1 LTVGSVPTNPLETVP
16 LRPAMRQFEPR
27 NTVSRRTTSCVVLAA
42 VSLAIVL
49 AETATAQTLVQ
60 PNRVGTQVGG
70 NRTGNQVGG
79 SMGGPIGGNY
89 LGGRGQSL
97 GDGNA
102 LGGQTFAWGRSGGS
116 GLAAGAGNSLDANTQ
131 HGSGGVNGG
140 IAPTDYN
147 ARNLIVTGS
156 VPGGRGFRGSVGYS
170 AATDFRGVLG
180 SDSTFAFRADSAFS
194 STAFSASA
202 ISRDR
207 FLLAQGLGA
216 YQYLRDPGPNAI
228 LSQSVGPGGAESSLR
243 IDRANSLLSLGRSN
257 WEIGGDRTIAS
268 SSTTTGEPVRY
279 VISPLR
285 GMQIENM
292 TDPLTR
298 GGLSVYER
306 ARARQDIAAG
316 RATSDDYLRARA
328 MYAPEAPDPRRVDA
342 KLKPKSEGDRLR
354 VDGSKSL
361 PQSYLDIVD
370 EVNKKA
376 KTDQQSQQ
384 PDKPA
389 QAPKTPLEQIR
400 ESLDAARGVKP
411 ATGDKKPDG
420 SGKDDMKSDGTKS
433 DGTKPDAT
441 KPDATKPA
449 NADTVTKPVD
459 AEAMREADRV
469 KQRGKLMSVEDAA
482 AVLRHGKTITEL
494 GRDDRRRVDEL
505 IKQGESALRDSDYF
519 RAERRFNQAQS
530 LASDNPLIEAGI
542 ANAQLGAGLYL
553 SASLTLRSMFT
564 SFPELIDAKYD
575 RALLPKQD
583 RLDAA
588 IALIRQRIDRGD
600 DAPGYGLVLA
610 YIGHQVGD
618 RKLVEEGLAVIKG
631 GEQIETQRMLLED
644 IWLGASGK

>member
-1 LTVGSVPTNPLETVP
+1 
-16 LRPAMRQFEPR
+16 MRQFESR

-79 SMGGPIGGNY
+79 TMGGPIGGNY

-102 LGGQTFAWGRSGGS
+102 MGGQTFAWGRSGGS
-116 GLAAGAGNSLDANTQ
+116 GLAAGAGNGLDANTQ
-131 HGSGGVNGG
+131 HGAGGVNGG
-140 IAPTDYN
+140 LAPTDYN

-156 VPGGRGFRGSVGYS
+156 VPGGRGFRGSVGYG

-180 SDSTFAFRADSAFS
+180 SDYTYAFRADSALS
-194 STAFSASA
+194 SPAFSASA

-243 IDRANSLLSLGRSN
+243 IDRANSQLSLGRSN
-257 WEIGGDRTIAS
+257 WEIGADRTIAS
-268 SSTTTGEPVRY
+268 SSTTSGEPVRY

-292 TDPLTR
+292 SDPLTR

-306 ARARQDIAAG
+306 ARARRDISSG
-316 RATSDDYLRARA
+316 LATTDDYLRTRA

-354 VDGSKSL
+354 VDASKSL

-376 KTDQQSQQ
+376 KVDQQAQQ

-389 QAPKTPLEQIR
+389 QAPKSPLEQIR

-420 SGKDDMKSDGTKS
+420 SGKDGMQSDGIKSDATKP
-433 DGTKPDAT
+433 DGTKPDS
-441 KPDATKPA
+441 TKPA
-449 NADTVTKPVD
+449 NADTNTVTKPVD

-553 SASLTLRSMFT
+553 SASLTLQTMFT

-644 IWLGASGK
+644 IWLGAPSK

>member
-1 LTVGSVPTNPLETVP
+1 
-16 LRPAMRQFEPR
+16 MRQFESR

-79 SMGGPIGGNY
+79 TMGGPIGGNY

-102 LGGQTFAWGRSGGS
+102 MGGQTFAWGRSGGS
-116 GLAAGAGNSLDANTQ
+116 GLAAGAGNGLDANTQ
-131 HGSGGVNGG
+131 HGAGGVNGG
-140 IAPTDYN
+140 LAPTDYN

-156 VPGGRGFRGSVGYS
+156 VPGGRGFRGSVGYG

-180 SDSTFAFRADSAFS
+180 SDYTYAFRADSALS
-194 STAFSASA
+194 SPAFSASA

-243 IDRANSLLSLGRSN
+243 IDRANSQLSLGRSN
-257 WEIGGDRTIAS
+257 WEIGADRTIAS

-292 TDPLTR
+292 SDPLTR

-306 ARARQDIAAG
+306 ARARRDISSG
-316 RATSDDYLRARA
+316 LATTDDYLRTRA

-354 VDGSKSL
+354 VDASKSL

-376 KTDQQSQQ
+376 KVDQQAQQ

-389 QAPKTPLEQIR
+389 QAPKSPLEQIR

-420 SGKDDMKSDGTKS
+420 SGKDGMQSDGTKS
-433 DGTKPDAT
+433 DGIKSDAT
-441 KPDATKPA
+441 KPDGTKPDSTKPA
-449 NADTVTKPVD
+449 NADANTVTKPVD

-553 SASLTLRSMFT
+553 SASLTLQTMFT

-644 IWLGASGK
+644 IWLGAPSK